1 MRNLKRALSLGLTAA
16 MISGLMVMGSSAA
29 SYADVT
35 SEDNV
40 EAIEVLESVGIMIG
54 DENGNFNP
62 DQNVTR
68 NEMAVVMA
76 NLMEYNVATYKDTSP
91 FTDVPSWAEP
101 YVAACW
107 TNGITSGYSDTIYG
121 GSDDVTTAQAA
132 LMLMKALGYFQYSS
146 DFGSD
151 WQLAT
156 TRQGNAIDLFN
167 GVDSGV
173 TQAMTRNDVAQLVL
187 NTLRSGT
194 VQAETNGSLT
204 VGNVTIATDVKYNYV
219 TSNQTYATAID
230 DARSTSNTTD
240 ANRSIVE
247 LGEQLYMGDLKL
259 NDNSDDDFMRP
270 ARTWSYDGKEIGTYA
285 KRELMVE
292 SYTTGVTGK
301 DMYDLLSSAT
311 IRDNELFNYVDGE
324 DGTIKASQLVRSND
338 DDLAGTGDGVLTEVY
353 LDQDADEITIVSIS
367 TWLAKA
373 TADYNESKEY
383 APLTV
388 YTGVGQTATYNVDVD
403 EVASVADVAEDEF
416 YQVNITYKDN
426 TRGEVVAVSPVE
438 VLADSTVTKYSA
450 SDKGDG
456 AGWVTK
462 LTTGGTEYER
472 NEMAFYDEDVLDT
485 YDDGLLTDST
495 YNVYLDQY
503 GYFLGVDLYDGAKNY
518 VFITGY
524 DRPTSNLSV
533 KTADAA
539 GIFLDGTME
548 KIEVNVKDTNENI
561 KDANKQSYDAK
572 EYFKEWVSGGEYAL
586 NRWYT
591 YTVDQNG
598 VYTLKP
604 AVRMTATDYNSEATV
619 NTSNLRVNDN
629 VLAANQRSSVYGED
643 ASVYLTVDL
652 DEVDTTLD
660 QPNKTKRAITEVTG
674 VYTGVQEV
682 EIEIDPG
689 TDIEEAEIYTVYDSD
704 FYIVGA
710 VVVGE
715 ARGNNANIAYLI
727 DGAKSES
734 YDGTYYYW
742 EFECVMDGQVQTL
755 TAKSKY
761 VDTIRALRND
771 TDDIV
776 ELRFD
781 GDNYVV
787 DVKDVDDIYGD
798 DHYDELASNHIDPKY
813 DTADFDVYD
822 VTEGNEL
829 TLQGRT
835 LYVLANREDMGLAL
849 TSDAKA
855 VVIQDENEKTDVKS
869 EFSSVSAA
877 ISHLADADTSVS
889 GMQYDGRIIAALDSR
904 GAASWVLFISDTP
917 LKTGSQAG
925 GSTDSGNWYKANI
938 QKYASGLTRISMNV
952 TRPDYVVDT
961 NDLDYAFDVYVDNV
975 LYASVYDSTT
985 GTGTVVDA
993 NSRSDSYVWTN
1004 ATAMWYA
1011 PIDVDSVVDVR
1022 NFRFTNLS
1030 DQDYFVQW
1038 YSENGTLLAEGY
1050 NTSSGTKA
1058 VRYVTNDL
1066 TGSASYGVLN
1076 GGNAPGFTLNTS
1088 KYDVVSGETV
1098 GYRVVGA
1105 LDASDKAASGSLSTS
1120 ASRVNINE
1128 TVYPVDDLKDYVKIY
1143 LDLNDVTEQPI
1154 TYSVKV
1160 ADSLSKVKGAI
1171 GTDAATTGHAQPL
1184 SDFGLAAD
1192 GASMR
1197 VILSAVS
1204 GLDKNDAVDMKIA
1217 MVVGTQ
1223 YMAYDV
1229 TVETTAGDYTF
1240 KNVVGGQ
1247 TAAQTI
1253 YMPAGDVTIENVTVV
1268 PVINKLAVKSA
1279 VYNADNNT
1287 LTIKFNEGV
1296 EKSDNTALTTTE
1308 ITGAQVKEVVHT
1320 AGSDTVVV
1328 RFDSTWTTTK
1338 PVTLS
1343 SGVAQNAD
1351 YDALNPSSPAA
1362 TSDTIAASVTFTL
1375 QADNSVNF

>member
-35 SEDNV
+35 SENNV
-40 EAIEVLESVGIMIG
+40 EAIEVLEAVGIMIG

-107 TNGITSGYSDTIYG
+107 TNGITAGYSDTIYG
-121 GSDDVTTAQAA
+121 GSDTVTTAQAA

-146 DFGSD
+146 DFGAD
-151 WQLAT
+151 WQLST
-156 TRQGNAIDLFN
+156 VRQGNAIDLFN

-173 TQAMTRNDVAQLVL
+173 EQAMTRNDVAQLVL

-324 DGTIKASQLVRSND
+324 DGAIKASQLVRSND
-338 DDLAGTGDGVLTEVY
+338 KDLDGTGDGVLTEVY

-438 VLADSTVTKYSA
+438 VLADSTVTKFSA
-450 SDKGDG
+450 SDGNTTNESNY
-456 AGWVTK
+456 VTK

-472 NEMAFYDEDVLDT
+472 NKKAFYDEDVLHT
-485 YDDGLLTDST
+485 YNDGLLTDST

-539 GIFLDGTME
+539 GIFLDGTMK

-561 KDANKQSYDAK
+561 KDAADSKYGTPSYFQLWTDA
-572 EYFKEWVSGGEYAL
+572 EGGQYAL

-591 YTVDQNG
+591 YTVDADG

-604 AVRMTATDYNSEATV
+604 AVRMTATNYKDDTTV
-619 NTSNLRVNDN
+619 NTSNLRVSDN
-629 VLAANQRSSVYGED
+629 VSVETDALRGNVYGED
-643 ASVYLTVDL
+643 ATVFLTVDL

-660 QPNKTKRAITEVTG
+660 MDKTKRAITEVTG
-674 VYTGVQEV
+674 LYTGVQEV
-682 EIEIDPG
+682 DLEIDPG
-689 TDIEEAEIYTVYDSD
+689 TAIEEAEVYTVYDSD
-704 FYIVGA
+704 YFIIGA
-710 VVVGE
+710 IVVGE
-715 ARGNNANIAYLI
+715 GRGDNANIAYLI
-727 DGAKSES
+727 DGAKSEE
-734 YDGTYYYW
+734 YRDGMYYW

-771 TDDIV
+771 ADGIV

-787 DVKDVDDIYGD
+787 DVKNVDDIYGNNE
-798 DHYDELASNHIDPKY
+798 YDKVTGTKPTY
-813 DTADFDVYD
+813 DISEYDVYD
-822 VTEGNEL
+822 VTKGNEL
-829 TLQGRT
+829 TLQGRS
-835 LYVLANREDMGLAL
+835 LYVLENRNDNGLAL
-849 TSDAKA
+849 TTDAKA
-855 VVIQDENEKTDVKS
+855 VVIQDENNKTDVKT

-877 ISHLADADTSVS
+877 IAHLTDADPVKT
-889 GMQYDGRIIAALDSR
+889 GIQYNGRIIAALDNT
-904 GAASWVLFISDTP
+904 GAATWVIFDSNTKLTTGAQQGGVVTPGVSFTIDPTTHAITVNTTDKVLTSEQAVAEIVNYLTQSGLVVGTPYKTGTDSWNIPTFYDLGNGIQIPATTYTFAGVSAMTQEVTYFVNGVEQLAVASGTP
-917 LKTGSQAG
+917 LHSKLTGKGELVEVNGTKYDINSNDVGYPDLPATTKVESG
-925 GSTDSGNWYKANI
+925 KNYVVYSTVTNADGEP
-938 QKYASGLTRISMNV
+938 LTGV
-952 TRPDYVVDT
+952 VGTKVVDT
-961 NDLDYAFDVYVDNV
+961 KADFLSGKYLTADGGTTYVANSTYEFDVANKVVDDDYYKLTINSSTVQYKKANTTPLNISGDYALINDVMMAKADADALV
-975 LYASVYDSTT
+975 LSEDLTITSGYYKL
-985 GTGTVVDA
+985 TVTDA
-993 NSRSDSYVWTN
+993 T
-1004 ATAMWYA
+1004 
-1011 PIDVDSVVDVR
+1011 PSVVDSYTWSGNKVVKVG
-1022 NFRFTNLS
+1022 N
-1030 DQDYFVQW
+1030 DYYAQAGDATLTITTK
-1038 YSENGTLLAEGY
+1038 EITGTATPKLTVG
-1050 NTSSGTKA
+1050 GTGA
-1058 VRYVTNDL
+1058 TL
-1066 TGSASYGVLN
+1066 TGAK
-1076 GGNAPGFTLNTS
+1076 FDTS
-1088 KYDVVSGETV
+1088 NMSTAIQVSGNDITFMNGETWTP
-1098 GYRVVGA
+1098 G
-1105 LDASDKAASGSLSTS
+1105 T
-1120 ASRVNINE
+1120 I
-1128 TVYPVDDLKDYVKIY
+1128 TV
-1143 LDLNDVTEQPI
+1143 
-1154 TYSVKV
+1154 
-1160 ADSLSKVKGAI
+1160 
-1171 GTDAATTGHAQPL
+1171 
-1184 SDFGLAAD
+1184 
-1192 GASMR
+1192 
-1197 VILSAVS
+1197 
-1204 GLDKNDAVDMKIA
+1204 
-1217 MVVGTQ
+1217 
-1223 YMAYDV
+1223 
-1229 TVETTAGDYTF
+1229 
-1240 KNVVGGQ
+1240 
-1247 TAAQTI
+1247 
-1253 YMPAGDVTIENVTVV
+1253 
-1268 PVINKLAVKSA
+1268 KLAVASGDDE
-1279 VYNADNNT
+1279 VT
-1287 LTIKFNEGV
+1287 LTWV
-1296 EKSDNTALTTTE
+1296 
-1308 ITGAQVKEVVHT
+1308 
-1320 AGSDTVVV
+1320 
-1328 RFDSTWTTTK
+1328 
-1338 PVTLS
+1338 P
-1343 SGVAQNAD
+1343 
-1351 YDALNPSSPAA
+1351 
-1362 TSDTIAASVTFTL
+1362 
-1375 QADNSVNF
+1375 

>member
-35 SEDNV
+35 SENNV
-40 EAIEVLESVGIMIG
+40 EAIEVLEAVGIMIG

-68 NEMAVVMA
+68 NEMAVVMS
-76 NLMEYNVATYKDTSP
+76 NLMEYNVASYRDTSP

-101 YVAACW
+101 YVAACY
-107 TNGITSGYSDTIYG
+107 TNGITAGYSDTIYG
-121 GSDDVTTAQAA
+121 GSDTVTTAQAA
-132 LMLMKALGYFQYSS
+132 LMLMKALGYFQYST
-146 DFGSD
+146 DFGAD
-151 WQLAT
+151 WQLST
-156 TRQGNAIDLFN
+156 VRQGNAIDLFN

-173 TQAMTRNDVAQLVL
+173 EQAMTRNDVAQLVL

-194 VQAETNGSLT
+194 VQAETDGSLT

-324 DGTIKASQLVRSND
+324 DGTIVASQLVRSND

-388 YTGVGQTATYNVDVD
+388 YTGVDQTATYNVDVD

-416 YQVNITYKDN
+416 YQVNITYKNN

-456 AGWVTK
+456 AGQVTK
-462 LTTGGTEYER
+462 LTTGGTEYKR

-495 YNVYLDQY
+495 YNVYVDQY

-539 GIFLDGTME
+539 AIFLDGTMK

-561 KDANKQSYDAK
+561 ADAPTTYGQDD
-572 EYFKEWVSGGEYAL
+572 YFTQWTDNGGGQYAL

-604 AVRMTATDYNSEATV
+604 AVRMTATDYTV
-619 NTSNLRVNDN
+619 DTTINTSNLNVRDN
-629 VLAANQRSSVYGED
+629 KLDAGTRVYGED
-643 ASVYLTVDL
+643 ASVFLTVDL
-652 DEVDTTLD
+652 DEVDTTL
-660 QPNKTKRAITEVTG
+660 PVKKAITEVTG

-682 EIEIDPG
+682 EIEIDHG
-689 TDIEEAEIYTVYDSD
+689 TNIEEAEVYTVYDSD
-704 FYIVGA
+704 YFIIGA

-715 ARGNNANIAYLI
+715 AQGNNANIAYLI

-771 TDDIV
+771 ADGIV

-787 DVKDVDDIYGD
+787 DVKNVDDIYGNTEYTD
-798 DHYDELASNHIDPKY
+798 ASKETKDY
-813 DTADFDVYD
+813 DVYD
-822 VTEGNEL
+822 VTKADQL

-835 LYVLANREDMGLAL
+835 LYVTSNQADMGLAL
-849 TSDAKA
+849 AKDAKA
-855 VVIQDENEKTDVKS
+855 VVIQDENNKTDVKT

-877 ISHLADADTSVS
+877 IAHLADANTALA
-889 GMQYDGRIIAALDSR
+889 GIQYDGRIIAALDNT
-904 GAASWVLFISDTP
+904 GAATWVIFDSNTKLVTGAQQGGVVTPGVTVTIGAANAITITTTDNELKNANEALNAISAFLTNQGLSVGTP
-917 LKTGSQAG
+917 YLAG
-925 GSTDSGNWYKANI
+925 GVWQIPTFYDLGNGIKIPAQTYTFSYPA
-938 QKYASGLTRISMNV
+938 GLTQNV
-952 TRPDYVVDT
+952 TYYVNGDYANPKTATVGSYLNIVLASEGKYVDVNGTRTLISSLTSTKVESGRNYVVYSEIQNTAGQTLIGVVGTKVVDT
-961 NDLDYAFDVYVDNV
+961 KANFLAGTYTASGAQKTSDVTFPAAAATTAVNDGYYQVKVNGTDFYI
-975 LYASVYDSTT
+975 DSTT
-985 GTGTVVDA
+985 
-993 NSRSDSYVWTN
+993 
-1004 ATAMWYA
+1004 
-1011 PIDVDSVVDVR
+1011 
-1022 NFRFTNLS
+1022 
-1030 DQDYFVQW
+1030 
-1038 YSENGTLLAEGY
+1038 
-1050 NTSSGTKA
+1050 
-1058 VRYVTNDL
+1058 
-1066 TGSASYGVLN
+1066 
-1076 GGNAPGFTLNTS
+1076 
-1088 KYDVVSGETV
+1088 
-1098 GYRVVGA
+1098 
-1105 LDASDKAASGSLSTS
+1105 
-1120 ASRVNINE
+1120 NINVGS
-1128 TVYPVDDLKDYVKIY
+1128 TGYAMVDGVIMPYTAIEGGAMHATKDMV
-1143 LDLNDVTEQPI
+1143 I
-1154 TYSVKV
+1154 TTGYYE
-1160 ADSLSKVKGAI
+1160 LTF
-1171 GTDAATTGHAQPL
+1171 TDAATPIGGTASWSDKVVEQGGKYYAQAGKVTL
-1184 SDFGLAAD
+1184 TISDAAFTVD
-1192 GASMR
+1192 AS
-1197 VILSAVS
+1197 
-1204 GLDKNDAVDMKIA
+1204 N
-1217 MVVGTQ
+1217 T
-1223 YMAYDV
+1223 
-1229 TVETTAGDYTF
+1229 
-1240 KNVVGGQ
+1240 
-1247 TAAQTI
+1247 
-1253 YMPAGDVTIENVTVV
+1253 
-1268 PVINKLAVKSA
+1268 KLAVT
-1279 VYNADNNT
+1279 NATVTDVS
-1287 LTIKFNEGV
+1287 I
-1296 EKSDNTALTTTE
+1296 SDGTMNGHA
-1308 ITGAQVKEVVHT
+1308 
-1320 AGSDTVVV
+1320 AGSSNGITFDPSQTYTGSFTLEVTVSAADVAV
-1328 RFDSTWTTTK
+1328 SLAWTT
-1338 PVTLS
+1338 P
-1343 SGVAQNAD
+1343 
-1351 YDALNPSSPAA
+1351 
-1362 TSDTIAASVTFTL
+1362 
-1375 QADNSVNF
+1375 

>member
-35 SEDNV
+35 SENNV
-40 EAIEVLESVGIMIG
+40 EAIEVLEAVGIMIG

-68 NEMAVVMA
+68 NEMAVIMA

-132 LMLMKALGYFQYSS
+132 LMLMKALGYFQYAS

-388 YTGVGQTATYNVDVD
+388 YTGVDQTATYNVDVD

-416 YQVNITYKDN
+416 YQVNITYKNN

-456 AGWVTK
+456 AGQVTK

-472 NEMAFYDEDVLDT
+472 NKKAFYDEDVLDA
-485 YDDGLLTDST
+485 YDEGLLTDST
-495 YNVYLDQY
+495 YNVYVDQY

-539 GIFLDGTME
+539 AIFLDGTM
-548 KIEVNVKDTNENI
+548 KQIEVNVKDTNENI
-561 KDANKQSYDAK
+561 KDAQKLTYGTK
-572 EYFKEWVSGGEYAL
+572 EYFNEWTDTNNGEYAL

-604 AVRMTATDYNSEATV
+604 AVRMTATDYTV
-619 NTSNLRVNDN
+619 DTTINTSNLNVRDN
-629 VLAANQRSSVYGED
+629 KLDAGTRVYGED
-643 ASVYLTVDL
+643 ASVFLTVDL
-652 DEVDTTLD
+652 DEVDTTL
-660 QPNKTKRAITEVTG
+660 PVKKAITEVTG

-682 EIEIDPG
+682 EIEIDHG
-689 TDIEEAEIYTVYDSD
+689 TAIEEAEVYTVYDSD
-704 FYIVGA
+704 YFIIGA

-715 ARGNNANIAYLI
+715 AQGNNANIAYLI

-761 VDTIRALRND
+761 QDTIRALRHDKDND
-771 TDDIV
+771 DGIV

-787 DVKDVDDIYGD
+787 DVKDVDDIYGNTEYTD
-798 DHYDELASNHIDPKY
+798 ASKETKDY
-813 DTADFDVYD
+813 DVYD
-822 VTEGNEL
+822 VTKADQL

-835 LYVLANREDMGLAL
+835 LYVTSNQADMGLAL
-849 TSDAKA
+849 AKDAKA
-855 VVIQDENEKTDVKS
+855 VVIQDENNKTDVKT

-877 ISHLADADTSVS
+877 IAHLADANTALA
-889 GMQYDGRIIAALDSR
+889 GIQYDGRIIAALDNT
-904 GAASWVLFISDTP
+904 GAATWVIFDSNTKLI
-917 LKTGSQAG
+917 TGAQQG
-925 GSTDSGNWYKANI
+925 GVVNPNVDITIDAYNNI
-938 QKYASGLTRISMNV
+938 
-952 TRPDYVVDT
+952 
-961 NDLDYAFDVYVDNV
+961 
-975 LYASVYDSTT
+975 
-985 GTGTVVDA
+985 
-993 NSRSDSYVWTN
+993 
-1004 ATAMWYA
+1004 
-1011 PIDVDSVVDVR
+1011 
-1022 NFRFTNLS
+1022 
-1030 DQDYFVQW
+1030 
-1038 YSENGTLLAEGY
+1038 
-1050 NTSSGTKA
+1050 
-1058 VRYVTNDL
+1058 
-1066 TGSASYGVLN
+1066 
-1076 GGNAPGFTLNTS
+1076 
-1088 KYDVVSGETV
+1088 
-1098 GYRVVGA
+1098 
-1105 LDASDKAASGSLSTS
+1105 
-1120 ASRVNINE
+1120 
-1128 TVYPVDDLKDYVKIY
+1128 
-1143 LDLNDVTEQPI
+1143 
-1154 TYSVKV
+1154 
-1160 ADSLSKVKGAI
+1160 
-1171 GTDAATTGHAQPL
+1171 
-1184 SDFGLAAD
+1184 
-1192 GASMR
+1192 
-1197 VILSAVS
+1197 
-1204 GLDKNDAVDMKIA
+1204 
-1217 MVVGTQ
+1217 
-1223 YMAYDV
+1223 
-1229 TVETTAGDYTF
+1229 TVETTDEYLTINAALEQIKAYFENLGLYVGTPYLAGGVWQIPTFYQMGDIRVPAQTYKFAPADLDQYVTYYVNGDYTDPQTKAYGTTLSSIF
-1240 KNVVGGQ
+1240 GSNCMYVDVDGTRTAVGDL
-1247 TAAQTI
+1247 TSD
-1253 YMPAGDVTIENVTVV
+1253 DV
-1268 PVINKLAVKSA
+1268 VKSGA
-1279 VYNADNNT
+1279 NYVTYSTIKNAANQTLTGIVGTKVADAQSNFLTGTYLHDGTYQEVATYEFPAANT
-1287 LTIKFNEGV
+1287 LTTVDDGYYKVDKDRVVSYQKPGTVSVTADHVLVNDVLTAKADVKVVDKDLVIKDGYYERTFTADVDALLNTSVGDLKVVSGNAVIEGGKIYGADGAKIEV
-1296 EKSDNTALTTTE
+1296 VVTTAQPGFIAGGTSCTLTGSTGVVIDSNYVSNAA
-1308 ITGAQVKEVVHT
+1308 ITGDDTNELTFT
-1320 AGSDTVVV
+1320 AGSTCYGTATV
-1328 RFDSTWTTTK
+1328 TITLTGG
-1338 PVTLS
+1338 VTNYTLT
-1343 SGVAQNAD
+1343 
-1351 YDALNPSSPAA
+1351 AA
-1362 TSDTIAASVTFTL
+1362 
-1375 QADNSVNF
+1375 NS

>member
-29 SYADVT
+29 GYADVT
-35 SEDNV
+35 SENNQ
-40 EAIEVLESVGIMIG
+40 EAIEVLQAVGIMVG

-68 NEMAVVMA
+68 NEMAVIMA
-76 NLMEYNVATYKDTSP
+76 NLMEYNVASYKDTSP

-107 TNGITSGYSDTIYG
+107 TNGITAGTSATTYG
-121 GSDDVTTAQAA
+121 GSNDVTTAQAA
-132 LMLMKALGYFQYSS
+132 LMLMKALGYFQYST
-146 DFGSD
+146 DFGAD
-151 WQLAT
+151 WQLST
-156 TRQGNAIDLFN
+156 VRQGNAIDLFN

-173 TQAMTRNDVAQLVL
+173 EQAMTRNDVAQLVL

-338 DDLAGTGDGVLTEVY
+338 DDLDGTGDGVLTEVY

-388 YTGVGQTATYNVDVD
+388 YTGVDQTATYNVDVD

-416 YQVNITYKDN
+416 YQVNITYKNN

-456 AGWVTK
+456 TGQVTK
-462 LTTGGTEYER
+462 LTTGGTEYKR
-472 NEMAFYDEDVLDT
+472 NAMAYYDEDVLDT

-539 GIFLDGTME
+539 AIFLDGTMK

-561 KDANKQSYDAK
+561 ADAPTTYGQDD
-572 EYFKEWVSGGEYAL
+572 YFTQWTDNGGGQYAL

-604 AVRMTATDYNSEATV
+604 AVRMTATDYTV
-619 NTSNLRVNDN
+619 DTTINTSNLNVRDN
-629 VLAANQRSSVYGED
+629 KLDAGTRVYGED
-643 ASVYLTVDL
+643 ASVFLTVDL
-652 DEVDTTLD
+652 DEVDTTL
-660 QPNKTKRAITEVTG
+660 PAKKAITEVTG

-682 EIEIDPG
+682 EIEIDRG
-689 TDIEEAEIYTVYDSD
+689 TAIEEAEVYTVYDSD
-704 FYIVGA
+704 YFIIGA

-715 ARGNNANIAYLI
+715 AQGNNANIAYLI

-761 VDTIRALRND
+761 LDTIRALRHDKDND
-771 TDDIV
+771 DGIV

-787 DVKDVDDIYGD
+787 DVKGVDDIYGNTEYTD
-798 DHYDELASNHIDPKY
+798 ASKETKDY
-813 DTADFDVYD
+813 DVYD
-822 VTEGNEL
+822 VTKADQL

-835 LYVLANREDMGLAL
+835 LYVTSNQADMGLAL
-849 TSDAKA
+849 AKDAKA
-855 VVIQDENEKTDVKS
+855 VVIQDENNKTDVKT

-877 ISHLADADTSVS
+877 IAHLADANTALA
-889 GMQYDGRIIAALDSR
+889 GIQYDGRIIAALDNT
-904 GAASWVLFISDTP
+904 GAATWVIFDSNTKLVTGAQQGGVVTPGVTVTIGAANAITITTTDNELKNANEALNAISAFLTNQGLSVGTP
-917 LKTGSQAG
+917 YLAG
-925 GSTDSGNWYKANI
+925 GVWQIPTFYDLGNGIKIPAQTYTFS
-938 QKYASGLTRISMNV
+938 YPSGLTQEV
-952 TRPDYVVDT
+952 TYYL
-961 NDLDYAFDVYVDNV
+961 NGDYANPQ
-975 LYASVYDSTT
+975 
-985 GTGTVVDA
+985 
-993 NSRSDSYVWTN
+993 
-1004 ATAMWYA
+1004 TA
-1011 PIDVDSVVDVR
+1011 
-1022 NFRFTNLS
+1022 
-1030 DQDYFVQW
+1030 
-1038 YSENGTLLAEGY
+1038 
-1050 NTSSGTKA
+1050 
-1058 VRYVTNDL
+1058 
-1066 TGSASYGVLN
+1066 
-1076 GGNAPGFTLNTS
+1076 
-1088 KYDVVSGETV
+1088 
-1098 GYRVVGA
+1098 
-1105 LDASDKAASGSLSTS
+1105 
-1120 ASRVNINE
+1120 
-1128 TVYPVDDLKDYVKIY
+1128 
-1143 LDLNDVTEQPI
+1143 
-1154 TYSVKV
+1154 
-1160 ADSLSKVKGAI
+1160 
-1171 GTDAATTGHAQPL
+1171 
-1184 SDFGLAAD
+1184 
-1192 GASMR
+1192 
-1197 VILSAVS
+1197 
-1204 GLDKNDAVDMKIA
+1204 
-1217 MVVGTQ
+1217 
-1223 YMAYDV
+1223 
-1229 TVETTAGDYTF
+1229 TAGDYLSSVLVSKGELVDINGVKTDISTLTTT
-1240 KNVVGGQ
+1240 KVESGRNYVVYSTVTNDAGKTLTGVVGTKVMDTKADFLTGNY
-1247 TAAQTI
+1247 TS
-1253 YMPAGDVTIENVTVV
+1253 AGEKISDVKFGTTDKTVSDGYYKVDIDGAVSYQKPGTVTVV
-1268 PVINKLAVKSA
+1268 ADHVLVNDVLTAKADVKVVDKDLEIKDGYYERTFTADVDALLNTTVGDLKVVSGKAVIQDGKI
-1279 VYNADNNT
+1279 YGADDAKIEVVVTTAQPGFIAGGTSCT
-1287 LTIKFNEGV
+1287 LTGSTGV
-1296 EKSDNTALTTTE
+1296 VIDSNYVSNAA
-1308 ITGAQVKEVVHT
+1308 ITGDDTNELTFT
-1320 AGSDTVVV
+1320 AGSTCYGTATV
-1328 RFDSTWTTTK
+1328 TITLTGG
-1338 PVTLS
+1338 VTNYTLT
-1343 SGVAQNAD
+1343 
-1351 YDALNPSSPAA
+1351 AA
-1362 TSDTIAASVTFTL
+1362 
-1375 QADNSVNF
+1375 NS

>member
-35 SEDNV
+35 SENNV
-40 EAIEVLESVGIMIG
+40 EAIEVLEAVGIMIG

-76 NLMEYNVATYKDTSP
+76 NLMEYNVASYKDTSP

-107 TNGITSGYSDTIYG
+107 TNGITAGYSDTIYG
-121 GSDDVTTAQAA
+121 GSDTVTTAQAA
-132 LMLMKALGYFQYSS
+132 LMLMKALGYFQYST
-146 DFGSD
+146 DFGAD
-151 WQLAT
+151 WQLST
-156 TRQGNAIDLFN
+156 VRQGNAIDLFN

-173 TQAMTRNDVAQLVL
+173 EQAMTRNDVAQLVL

-338 DDLAGTGDGVLTEVY
+338 DDLDGTGDGVLTEVY

-416 YQVNITYKDN
+416 YQVNITYKNN

-456 AGWVTK
+456 AGQVTK
-462 LTTGGTEYER
+462 LTTGGTEYKR
-472 NEMAFYDEDVLDT
+472 NEKAFYDEDVLDT

-495 YNVYLDQY
+495 YNVYVDQY

-539 GIFLDGTME
+539 AIFLDGTMK

-561 KDANKQSYDAK
+561 ADAPTTYGQDD
-572 EYFKEWVSGGEYAL
+572 YFTQWTDNGGGQYAL

-604 AVRMTATDYNSEATV
+604 AVRMTATDYTV
-619 NTSNLRVNDN
+619 DTTINTSNLNVRDN
-629 VLAANQRSSVYGED
+629 KLDAGTRVYGED
-643 ASVYLTVDL
+643 ASVFLTVDL
-652 DEVDTTLD
+652 DEVDTTL
-660 QPNKTKRAITEVTG
+660 PAKKAITEVTG

-682 EIEIDPG
+682 EIEIDRG
-689 TDIEEAEIYTVYDSD
+689 TAIEEAEVYTVYDSD
-704 FYIVGA
+704 YFIIGA

-715 ARGNNANIAYLI
+715 AQGNNANIAYLI

-761 VDTIRALRND
+761 LDTIRALRHDKDND
-771 TDDIV
+771 DGIV

-787 DVKDVDDIYGD
+787 DVKDVDDIYGNTEYTD
-798 DHYDELASNHIDPKY
+798 ASKETKDY
-813 DTADFDVYD
+813 DVYD
-822 VTEGNEL
+822 VTEANQL

-835 LYVLANREDMGLAL
+835 LYVTSNQADMGLAL
-849 TSDAKA
+849 AKDAKA
-855 VVIQDENEKTDVKS
+855 VVIQDENNKTDVKT

-877 ISHLADADTSVS
+877 IAHLADADPVKT
-889 GMQYDGRIIAALDSR
+889 GIQYNGRIIAALDNT
-904 GAASWVLFISDTP
+904 GAATWVIFDSNTKLTTGAQQGSGVVTPGVSFTIDPTTHAITVNTTDKVLTSQQAVAEIVNYLTQSGLVVGTPYKTGTDAWNIPTFYDLGNGIQIPATTYTFAGASAMTQTISIYVNGVKKENVDPTDNLATVLFGEGKYVGD
-917 LKTGSQAG
+917 KTTTIASQTAVYPVSGRNYVVYSEIQNTAG
-925 GSTDSGNWYKANI
+925 KT
-938 QKYASGLTRISMNV
+938 LTGV
-952 TRPDYVVDT
+952 VGTKVVDT
-961 NDLDYAFDVYVDNV
+961 DATFLAGTYTASGAQKTSDVTFPKAAATTAVNDGYYQVKVNGTDYYITSADNIDVGSTGYAMVDDV
-975 LYASVYDSTT
+975 IMPYTAIEGGAMHATKDMVITT
-985 GTGTVVDA
+985 G
-993 NSRSDSYVWTN
+993 Y
-1004 ATAMWYA
+1004 Y
-1011 PIDVDSVVDVR
+1011 
-1022 NFRFTNLS
+1022 
-1030 DQDYFVQW
+1030 
-1038 YSENGTLLAEGY
+1038 
-1050 NTSSGTKA
+1050 K
-1058 VRYVTNDL
+1058 L
-1066 TGSASYGVLN
+1066 T
-1076 GGNAPGFTLNTS
+1076 F
-1088 KYDVVSGETV
+1088 
-1098 GYRVVGA
+1098 
-1105 LDASDKAASGSLSTS
+1105 
-1120 ASRVNINE
+1120 
-1128 TVYPVDDLKDYVKIY
+1128 
-1143 LDLNDVTEQPI
+1143 
-1154 TYSVKV
+1154 
-1160 ADSLSKVKGAI
+1160 
-1171 GTDAATTGHAQPL
+1171 TDAATPIGGTASWSDKVVEQDGKYYAQAGKVTL
-1184 SDFGLAAD
+1184 TISDAAFTVD
-1192 GASMR
+1192 AS
-1197 VILSAVS
+1197 
-1204 GLDKNDAVDMKIA
+1204 N
-1217 MVVGTQ
+1217 T
-1223 YMAYDV
+1223 
-1229 TVETTAGDYTF
+1229 
-1240 KNVVGGQ
+1240 
-1247 TAAQTI
+1247 
-1253 YMPAGDVTIENVTVV
+1253 
-1268 PVINKLAVKSA
+1268 KLAVT
-1279 VYNADNNT
+1279 NATVTNVSISTGTMN
-1287 LTIKFNEGV
+1287 G
-1296 EKSDNTALTTTE
+1296 TA
-1308 ITGAQVKEVVHT
+1308 
-1320 AGSDTVVV
+1320 AGSANAIA
-1328 RFDSTWTTTK
+1328 FD
-1338 PVTLS
+1338 
-1343 SGVAQNAD
+1343 
-1351 YDALNPSSPAA
+1351 PSQTYTGS
-1362 TSDTIAASVTFTL
+1362 FTL
-1375 QADNSVNF
+1375 EVTVSAADVAVSLAWTNP